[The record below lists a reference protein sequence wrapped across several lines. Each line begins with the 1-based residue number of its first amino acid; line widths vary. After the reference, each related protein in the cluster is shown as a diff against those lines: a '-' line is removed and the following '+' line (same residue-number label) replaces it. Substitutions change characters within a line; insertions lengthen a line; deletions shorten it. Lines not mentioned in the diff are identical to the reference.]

1 VRAEG
6 QAPSLFSQSA
16 RRRQAPALLALPLW
30 MAFLTACG
38 SPVELV
44 HGLTE
49 FEANQVLVV
58 MNRQGIPAK
67 KAVEEGRIVTWKV
80 VVNDSDADRGLALL
94 VLNKLPKQ
102 RSQGLAEVYPA
113 GGGGLIPT
121 KSEEKAR
128 FLMALQGE
136 IERKLTVVPGV
147 LQAHVSIV
155 QPDKDIIRDLDKEPP
170 PSTASVAIVYAPL
183 KDGTPPF
190 TEKQMKSL
198 VATSVEDLK
207 PDNVEVLMR
216 PNEALSIQTLEDGDA
231 SAVSATGETVLG
243 IQVASKKAG
252 TRAKGMLGLFAGLA
266 VIGLILGVLGIVRSL
281 SLRSKLSKS
290 EAEVASM
297 KKARRELAP
306 S

>member
-1 VRAEG
+1 
-6 QAPSLFSQSA
+6 L
-16 RRRQAPALLALPLW
+16 
-30 MAFLTACG
+30 LTACG
-38 SPVELV
+38 SPLELV

-58 MNRQGIPAK
+58 LNRQGIPAK
-67 KAVEEGRIVTWKV
+67 KAAEEGRVITWKV
-80 VVNDSDADRGLALL
+80 IVNDSDADRALALL

-128 FLMALQGE
+128 YLMALQGE

-155 QPDKDIIRDLDKEPP
+155 QPDKDIIRDLDKAPP
-170 PSTASVAIVYAPL
+170 PSTASVAIVYAPS

-190 TEKQMKSL
+190 TEKQMKQL

-216 PNEALSIQTLEDGDA
+216 PNEALSIQTLDDGDS
-231 SAVSATGETVLG
+231 SAVAATGETVLG
-243 IQVASKKAG
+243 IQVATKKSG
-252 TRAKGMLGLFAGLA
+252 SRAKVILGIFVLVA
-266 VIGLILGVLGIVRSL
+266 VFGLILGIGGLVNSY
-281 SLRSKLSKS
+281 SLRGKLSKA
-290 EAEVASM
+290 EAELASM
-297 KKARRELAP
+297 KKARRELPAQ
-306 S
+306 

>member
-1 VRAEG
+1 LDLRN
-6 QAPSLFSQSA
+6 PSQNA
-16 RRRQAPALLALPLW
+16 RRRVTPSRIAVLLCAVL
-30 MAFLTACG
+30 LTACG
-38 SPVELV
+38 SPLELV

-58 MNRQGIPAK
+58 LNRQGIPAK
-67 KAVEEGRIVTWKV
+67 KAAEEGRVITWKV
-80 VVNDSDADRGLALL
+80 IVNDSDADRALALL

-128 FLMALQGE
+128 YLMALQGE

-155 QPDKDIIRDLDKEPP
+155 QPDKDIIRDLDKAPP
-170 PSTASVAIVYAPL
+170 PSTASVAIVYAPS

-190 TEKQMKSL
+190 TEKQMKQL

-216 PNEALSIQTLEDGDA
+216 PNEALSIQTLDDGDS
-231 SAVSATGETVLG
+231 SAVAATGETVLG
-243 IQVASKKAG
+243 IQVATKKSG
-252 TRAKGMLGLFAGLA
+252 SRAKVILGIFVLVA
-266 VIGLILGVLGIVRSL
+266 VFGLILGIGGLVNSY
-281 SLRSKLSKS
+281 SLRGKLSKA
-290 EAEVASM
+290 EAELASM
-297 KKARRELAP
+297 KKARRELPAQ
-306 S
+306 

>member
-1 VRAEG
+1 MRAEG